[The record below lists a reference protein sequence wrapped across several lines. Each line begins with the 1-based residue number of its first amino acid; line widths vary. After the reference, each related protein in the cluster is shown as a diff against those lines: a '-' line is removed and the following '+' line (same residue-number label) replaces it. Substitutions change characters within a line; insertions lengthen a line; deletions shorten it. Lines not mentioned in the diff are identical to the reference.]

1 MKQVKV
7 GVGFGLFSLGL
18 PSADT
23 IAKVAERAEDW
34 GLDSFWLSDHLL
46 APTPELDVV
55 ATLSLLASRTS
66 RIRLGPSVFL
76 LNLRHPLVAA
86 KSFASLDYLSNGRMV
101 MAVGTGA
108 NLAEYELPWQVLQLR
123 ECDDRAATGATH
135 QQRYRHD
142 RYMGRRA
149 FRRRTQAYGAACRR
163 LLRIVPDAG

>member
-66 RIRLGPSVFL
+66 PTTPTTV
-76 LNLRHPLVAA
+76 H
-86 KSFASLDYLSNGRMV
+86 
-101 MAVGTGA
+101 
-108 NLAEYELPWQVLQLR
+108 
-123 ECDDRAATGATH
+123 H
-135 QQRYRHD
+135 
-142 RYMGRRA
+142 
-149 FRRRTQAYGAACRR
+149 
-163 LLRIVPDAG
+163 